1 MNTTPQQATVN
12 INAKLID
19 FSDEENDL
27 LDTTL
32 TQENENIETNNDD
45 DIEEGEIR
53 DDLCNDNDQDMT
65 SDEIRLRNEK
75 RLVDELYQSAIQ
87 DTKVLQKQIF
97 IRSFLA
103 RKIFEFF

>member
-53 DDLCNDNDQDMT
+53 DDFSNDNDQDMT

-97 IRSFLA
+97 IRPFLA

>member
-53 DDLCNDNDQDMT
+53 DDFSNDNDQDMT

-97 IRSFLA
+97 IKPFLA